1 MSYKEMLKMLK
12 NVYIEKHN
20 ALTCKKQ
27 IDINNVNI

>member
-12 NVYIEKHN
+12 NVYIEKLN
-20 ALTCKKQ
+20 VLTSKKQ

>member
-12 NVYIEKHN
+12 NVYIEKLN
-20 ALTCKKQ
+20 ACTSKKQ